1 MSKIIAITI
10 GDIDGIGIELL
21 LRAWREKKINNFILF
36 TDLKILENY
45 IKKKNIKVEI
55 NLIKKKIKIKKLDNK
70 KINIFSFSSK
80 SNEENTYKSL
90 KYAYDFCYKKIC
102 IGIITLPLRKDLIK
116 IKISNRF
123 TGQTEF
129 FQKIDKKKYSNM
141 ILYHKKLII
150 STLTTHVEL
159 RKISKI
165 ISNKIFL
172 YNQIKNLNNVLKKDF
187 NIINPKILISGIN
200 PHAGENG
207 LLGKEEQRVILPI
220 INKLKNKGVN
230 IDGPKSADSLL
241 IKKNLKKYNCFLFIY
256 HDQALIPFKY
266 ISQFS
271 GVNYTGNLDIIRTSP
286 DHGTAYDLIGS
297 NKISDRSLRNCKK
310 LIGKIYKNR
319 IINEKS

>member
-45 IKKKNIKVEI
+45 LKKKNIKVEI

-116 IKISNRF
+116 IKISNKF

-241 IKKNLKKYNCFLFIY
+241 IKKNLKEYNCFLFIY

-310 LIGKIYKNR
+310 LIEKIYKNR